1 MYISL
6 NIFMSGI
13 KINISLSGRLPP
25 LKIHPRKFVK
35 TFVIKCKYDQG
46 RGRERGRG
54 LNTAIFHLLDKD
66 QGELSAHFAYF
77 NAFFCSCE
85 GAQRRVLRRVN
96 RKCLHVSLSSRTDF
110 DRIFIR
116 GKSFLDL
123 SFCQFLKK
131 KKKNFYNQL
140 GEWTSHIVGRTR
152 LLENISRQRKK
163 KEKKYNYTRGSLNIF
178 IHFIFLLFFIEG

>member
-1 MYISL
+1 M
-6 NIFMSGI
+6 
-13 KINISLSGRLPP
+13 
-25 LKIHPRKFVK
+25 KIHPRKFVK

-140 GEWTSHIVGRTR
+140 GKWTSHIVGRTR
-152 LLENISRQRKK
+152 LLENISRQRNKK
-163 KEKKYNYTRGSLNIF
+163 HT
-178 IHFIFLLFFIEG
+178 